1 MRWRKA
7 RLTAATAEEN
17 FATQIS
23 YMSNAGYQYILVG
36 GGLQNGLLA
45 LALLE
50 QRPGVRLALIE
61 RAPALG
67 GNHTWCFHA
76 DDVPEAAR
84 AVVAPLVAQRWPG
97 YEVRFPGLTRDLDTT
112 YAAVTSATLDRVVRD
127 RLSGAPGCAVLL
139 DSEVVEIRGR
149 AVTLRDGRT
158 LAGELVIDARGP
170 DRASVD
176 TACTGYQKFVG
187 LEVRLTAPH
196 GLDRPT
202 LMDATVPQTDGF
214 RFFYTLPLDRDRLLI
229 EDTYFS
235 DTPDLDRDAIRA
247 EIHAYA
253 AARGHAIAEVLR
265 EESGVLPL
273 PWQPPELED
282 AIPGQPLRAGYQ
294 GGWFHPVTGYSFPLA
309 VRLALY
315 VAATSVADVLG
326 PGLARLV
333 REHRKQL
340 QYGCRLNKMLFQWF
354 PPDQRY
360 NVLERFYRLPEP
372 TIRRF
377 YALALTAGDRAR
389 ILMGK
394 PPRGMSLRAAVFG
407 RRP

>member
-1 MRWRKA
+1 
-7 RLTAATAEEN
+7 LTAAAGEEN

-45 LALLE
+45 LALLDR
-50 QRPGVRLALIE
+50 QPGVRLVLIE
-61 RAPALG
+61 KAPALG

-84 AVVAPLVAQRWPG
+84 ALVAPLVAQRWPG
-97 YEVRFPGLTRDLDTT
+97 YEVRFPGLTRALDTT
-112 YAAVTSATLDRVVRD
+112 YAAVTSATLDRVVRS
-127 RLSGAPGCAVLL
+127 RLAGAPGCELLL
-139 DSEVVEIRGR
+139 DSEAIEVGGGEVMLGNGR
-149 AVTLRDGRT
+149 V

-170 DRASVD
+170 ERSSVD
-176 TACTGYQKFVG
+176 AACTGYQKFLG
-187 LEVRLTAPH
+187 LEVRLRTPH
-196 GLDRPT
+196 GLDRPM

-235 DTPDLDRDAIRA
+235 DTPDLDRDAIGA
-247 EIHAYA
+247 EIRAYA
-253 AARGHAIAEVLR
+253 AAHGHAIADVVR
-265 EESGVLPL
+265 AESGVLPL
-273 PWQPPELED
+273 PWQPPEVED

-315 VAATSVADVLG
+315 VASTPIAGVLG
-326 PGLARLV
+326 PGLSRLV
-333 REHRKQL
+333 REHRKQM

-407 RRP
+407 RRAP

>member
-1 MRWRKA
+1 
-7 RLTAATAEEN
+7 
-17 FATQIS
+17 
-23 YMSNAGYQYILVG
+23 MSHAGYQYILVG

-45 LALLE
+45 LALLD
-50 QRPGVRLALIE
+50 QQPGARLALIE
-61 RAPALG
+61 KAPALG

-84 AVVAPLVAQRWPG
+84 GLIAPLVAQRWPG
-97 YEVRFPGLTRDLDTT
+97 YEVRFPGLTRALDTA
-112 YAAVTSATLDRVVRD
+112 YAAVTSASLDRVVRG
-127 RLSGAPGCAVLL
+127 RLAETPGCEVLL
-139 DSEVVEIRGR
+139 DSEAIEVGGR
-149 AVTLRDGRT
+149 EVMLGNGRMLT
-158 LAGELVIDARGP
+158 GELVIDARGP
-170 DRASVD
+170 ERAAVD
-176 TACTGYQKFVG
+176 TACTGYQKFLG
-187 LEVRLTAPH
+187 LEVRVRTPH

-214 RFFYTLPLDRDRLLI
+214 RFFYTLPLDHDRLLI

-247 EIHAYA
+247 GIRARA
-253 AARGHAIAEVLR
+253 AAQGHDIIEVVR
-265 EESGVLPL
+265 EENGVLPL
-273 PWQPPELED
+273 PWQPPDVDEPS
-282 AIPGQPLRAGYQ
+282 PGQPLRAGYQ

-315 VAATSVADVLG
+315 VAATPITDVLG
-326 PGLARLV
+326 PGLARLI
-333 REHRKQL
+333 REHRKQM

-354 PPDQRY
+354 PPAQRY
-360 NVLERFYRLPEP
+360 NVLERFYRLPEA

-377 YALALTAGDRAR
+377 YALALTTGDRAR

-407 RRP
+407 RRAP